1 MTQPSLSQAN
11 KQPSPKTSGPSVS
24 LEQWSMFITVVEEG
38 SFQAA
43 ADKLLKS
50 QSSISYAIQKMQQG
64 LGVKVFEHK
73 GRKAVLT
80 DAGQLMLQRA
90 KDLIHAASAAEK
102 AAADFAVG
110 WEPQIGLVL
119 NDMFPKPILYSA
131 LAEFGQQCPQTRL
144 EVYIEVLSGID
155 DKLRNG
161 EAQVGINNMIP
172 SGMVGEPIIEMEF
185 VRVAHPNHPLH
196 HLGRAIHHSDM
207 KLHRQI
213 VIRDSGNYRRENRGF
228 LGSDQRWTV
237 PNMFESLALLKQG
250 FGSGVLARSI
260 AQPAIDTGDLKELD
274 IDGGGSMS
282 SNLHLIFADKANTG
296 PAAQLLAKLL
306 KEAAKNDK
314 SGRM

>member
-1 MTQPSLSQAN
+1 MSLPSRS
-11 KQPSPKTSGPSVS
+11 KKTMPQVS
-24 LEQWSMFITVVEEG
+24 LEQWSMFITVIEEG

-50 QSSISYAIQKMQQG
+50 QSSISYAMQKMQQG

-80 DAGQLMLQRA
+80 DAGKLMLQRA

-102 AAADFAVG
+102 VAADFSAG

-119 NDMFPKPILYSA
+119 NDMFPSHILHSA
-131 LAEFGQQCPQTRL
+131 LKAFGEQCPQTRL
-144 EVYIEVLSGID
+144 EIYREVLSGVD
-155 DKLRNG
+155 DKLRHG
-161 EAQVGINNMIP
+161 EAQIAIDHMIP

-185 VRVAHPNHPLH
+185 VRVASPDHALH
-196 HLGRAIHHSDM
+196 HIGRAIYHSDM

-213 VIRDSGNYRRENRGF
+213 VIRDSGSYRRENRGY

-237 PNMFESLALLKQG
+237 ANMREALELLKLG
-250 FGSGVLARSI
+250 LGSGVLARSI
-260 AQPAIDTGDLKELD
+260 AQPAIDAGELRELD
-274 IDGGGSMS
+274 IDGGGALT
-282 SNLHLIFADKANTG
+282 SNLNLIFSDKANTG
-296 PAAQLLAKLL
+296 PAALLLAKLL
-306 KEAAKNDK
+306 KEAAKNNQ

>member
-1 MTQPSLSQAN
+1 MTH
-11 KQPSPKTSGPSVS
+11 SPFKASAPMVS

-90 KDLIHAASAAEK
+90 KDLIHTANAAEK
-102 AAADFAVG
+102 AAADFSNG

-119 NDMFPKPILYSA
+119 SEVFPKHILHTA
-131 LAEFGQQCPQTRL
+131 LGEFGKQCPQTRL
-144 EVYIEVLSGID
+144 EIYIEVLSGVD
-155 DKLRNG
+155 DKLHAG
-161 EAQVGINNMIP
+161 EAQIAINHMIP
-172 SGMVGEPIIEMEF
+172 NGMVGEPIFEMDF
-185 VRVAHPNHPLH
+185 VRAAHPDHPLH
-196 HLGRAIHHSDM
+196 HLGRAIHHHDM

-237 PNMFESLALLKQG
+237 SNMHESLALIKLGLG
-250 FGSGVLARSI
+250 FGVLARNI
-260 AQPAIDTGDLKELD
+260 AQPAIDAGELKELD
-274 IDGGGSMS
+274 IDGNSGMRSPM
-282 SNLHLIFADKANTG
+282 HLIFADKANTG
-296 PAAQLLAKLL
+296 PAALLLAKLL

>member
-1 MTQPSLSQAN
+1 M
-11 KQPSPKTSGPSVS
+11 KTTMPQVS

-50 QSSISYAIQKMQQG
+50 QSSISYAMQKMQQR
-64 LGVKVFEHK
+64 LGVKVFEHR
-73 GRKAVLT
+73 GRKAELT

-90 KDLIHAASAAEK
+90 KDLVHAASAAEK
-102 AAADFAVG
+102 VAADFSAG

-119 NDMFPKPILYSA
+119 SDMFPTHILHVA
-131 LAEFGQQCPQTRL
+131 LTEFGQQCPQTRL
-144 EVYIEVLSGID
+144 EIYTEVLSGID
-155 DKLRNG
+155 DKLRSG
-161 EAQVGINNMIP
+161 AAQIAINHMIP

-185 VRVAHPNHPLH
+185 VRIAHPDHPLH
-196 HLGRAIHHSDM
+196 HLGRAIHPSDM

-213 VIRDSGNYRRENRGF
+213 VIRDSGSYRRENRGW

-237 PNMFESLALLKQG
+237 PNMREAFELLKLG

-260 AQPAIDTGDLKELD
+260 AQPAIDAGELKELD
-274 IDGGGSMS
+274 IDGGGPLR
-282 SNLHLIFADKANTG
+282 SNMNLIFADKANTG

-306 KEAAKNDK
+306 KEAAKNIQ

>member
-1 MTQPSLSQAN
+1 MNRPLFMSLPSRS
-11 KQPSPKTSGPSVS
+11 KKTMPQVS
-24 LEQWSMFITVVEEG
+24 LEQWSMFITVIEEG

-50 QSSISYAIQKMQQG
+50 QSSISYAMQKMQQG

-80 DAGQLMLQRA
+80 DAGKLMLQRA

-102 AAADFAVG
+102 VAADFSAG

-119 NDMFPKPILYSA
+119 NDMFPSHILHSA
-131 LAEFGQQCPQTRL
+131 LKAFGEQCPQTRL
-144 EVYIEVLSGID
+144 EIYREVLSGVD
-155 DKLRNG
+155 DKLRHG
-161 EAQVGINNMIP
+161 EAQIAIDHMIP

-185 VRVAHPNHPLH
+185 VRVASPDHALH
-196 HLGRAIHHSDM
+196 HIGRAIYHSDM

-213 VIRDSGNYRRENRGF
+213 VIRDSGSYRRENRGY

-237 PNMFESLALLKQG
+237 ANMREALELLKLG
-250 FGSGVLARSI
+250 LGSGVLARSI
-260 AQPAIDTGDLKELD
+260 AQPAIDAGELRELD
-274 IDGGGSMS
+274 IDGGGALT
-282 SNLHLIFADKANTG
+282 SNLNLIFSDKANTG
-296 PAAQLLAKLL
+296 PAALLLAKLL
-306 KEAAKNDK
+306 KEAAKNNQ

>member
-1 MTQPSLSQAN
+1 M
-11 KQPSPKTSGPSVS
+11 PKVS

-50 QSSISYAIQKMQQG
+50 QSSISYAMQKMQQG

-73 GRKAVLT
+73 GRKAELT

-90 KDLIHAASAAEK
+90 KDLVHIASAAEK
-102 AAADFAVG
+102 AAADFSSG

-119 NDMFPKPILYSA
+119 TDMFPNSILYAA
-131 LAEFGQQCPQTRL
+131 LTRFGEQCPQTRL
-144 EVYIEVLSGID
+144 EIYTEVLSGVD
-155 DKLRNG
+155 DKLREG
-161 EAQVGINNMIP
+161 QAQIAINHMIP
-172 SGMVGEPIIEMEF
+172 SGMVGEPILEMEF

-196 HLGRAIHHSDM
+196 HLGRPIHPSDM

-213 VIRDSGNYRRENRGF
+213 VIRDSGNYRRENRGW

-237 PNMFESLALLKQG
+237 STMREASELLRLG

-260 AQPAIDTGDLKELD
+260 AQPGIDAGELKELN
-274 IDGGGSMS
+274 IDGGGPARSSM
-282 SNLHLIFADKANTG
+282 NLIFADKGNTG
-296 PAAQLLAKLL
+296 PATQLLAKLL
-306 KEAAKNDK
+306 KEAAKNNQ